1 MVIHEEIPIPVPS
14 LLEPA
19 YGEGSQYEEPRFHDF
34 QPMRNFR
41 TDPTFYGSSGAPID
55 SSAISVKVSGITSN
69 DTKFTNLAYM
79 KVEQIEKLMINK
91 QLQSRWSKTFKKN
104 YHVVVNDKLVVQ
116 IREDNTLK
124 EGIIALDEMQRKF
137 ANISVGEF
145 VNVKLFEP
153 KNELDM
159 EELEVVV
166 YKLNKSVKLEYTA
179 LQLEL
184 SKRFKKQI
192 MNNGQN
198 VSFQIDAY
206 FKITRIRLL
215 GQANQCY
222 NEVGR
227 ITSKT
232 NIVIRPP
239 KVFDKEI
246 QMENIEKMLVSLGIG
261 GIGPTFR
268 SIIQKAFASRF
279 LDPVLCKSLNISH
292 VKGMVLHGP
301 PGTGKTLLMRK
312 LVDLLGGVKLK
323 VVKGPE
329 LLVRWVGESE
339 QNVRRLFSE
348 AIRDHG
354 LYGDESP
361 LHIIVIDEFDSIARR
376 RGQSTHSEV
385 QDGIVS
391 QLLTMID
398 GFSSMN
404 NIFIIG
410 TTNRLDLI
418 DRALLRP
425 GRLELLLEVGVPD
438 ERGRLEILKIHTQSL
453 VETSLL
459 EPAINLEEIDLA
471 GLARFALSNAIYR
484 TMEST
489 LGPID
494 KERIKVSRNDFKD
507 GIEERHATKNSAIVD
522 KLDNHRVNALLD
534 ISHVDPVFT
543 AFKRVDQIANQL
555 LCCKSHHFFTC
566 LLAGPNGCGKT
577 TLAAHIVQ
585 KQYFKHV
592 DMVQPESMI
601 DFSEKEKSQKL
612 VEIFEDSLKFDSS
625 LIILDDIERLVGYTE
640 VGQYLKEFSETLKGL
655 LRKHD
660 TKGIKV
666 LVLGTTSEKDILEQ
680 IGISELFVFQ
690 VEIPPLKGD
699 DFIKIL
705 QRSNICN
712 KEVIKAA
719 VSKKI
724 SLKELHLL
732 IDLMR
737 NGIAGGDLLEYLRCI
752 NMSDGKLAQ
761 AQAEL
766 ARVQTELTQ
775 AQARVT
781 ERETY
786 WQSELDSRISQLS
799 HLHEQQ
805 TRELHSQIFKLH
817 SQIFNLQFQ
826 IELPTRDVN

>member
-1 MVIHEEIPIPVPS
+1 M
-14 LLEPA
+14 
-19 YGEGSQYEEPRFHDF
+19 
-34 QPMRNFR
+34 
-41 TDPTFYGSSGAPID
+41 
-55 SSAISVKVSGITSN
+55 
-69 DTKFTNLAYM
+69 
-79 KVEQIEKLMINK
+79 
-91 QLQSRWSKTFKKN
+91 
-104 YHVVVNDKLVVQ
+104 
-116 IREDNTLK
+116 
-124 EGIIALDEMQRKF
+124 
-137 ANISVGEF
+137 
-145 VNVKLFEP
+145 VKLFEP

-184 SKRFKKQI
+184 SKRFKKQ
-192 MNNGQN
+192 
-198 VSFQIDAY
+198 
-206 FKITRIRLL
+206 
-215 GQANQCY
+215 
-222 NEVGR
+222 
-227 ITSKT
+227 
-232 NIVIRPP
+232 
-239 KVFDKEI
+239 
-246 QMENIEKMLVSLGIG
+246 
-261 GIGPTFR
+261 
-268 SIIQKAFASRF
+268 
-279 LDPVLCKSLNISH
+279 
-292 VKGMVLHGP
+292 
-301 PGTGKTLLMRK
+301 
-312 LVDLLGGVKLK
+312 

-459 EPAINLEEIDLA
+459 EPAINLEEIARLTPNWTGADLA

-494 KERIKVSRNDFKD
+494 KERIKVSLNDFKD

-732 IDLMR
+732 IDLTR

-799 HLHEQQ
+799 HLHDQQ
-805 TRELHSQIFKLH
+805 TRELH

>member
-14 LLEPA
+14 LLERA
-19 YGEGSQYEEPRFHDF
+19 YGEGSQYEELGFHDF
-34 QPMRNFR
+34 QPMRNFHA
-41 TDPTFYGSSGAPID
+41 DPTFDYSSGAPND
-55 SSAISVKVSGITSN
+55 SSAISVMVSDITSN
-69 DTKFTNLAYM
+69 QKKFKNLAYM
-79 KVEQIEKLMINK
+79 KEEQIKKIMINK
-91 QLQSRWSKTFKKN
+91 QRQSILFPLTFKTDC
-104 YHVVVNDKLVVQ
+104 HVVVNDKLVVQ
-116 IREDNTLK
+116 IREDDTLK
-124 EGIIALDEMQRKF
+124 EGMIALDEMQRMF

-145 VNVKLFEP
+145 VTVKLFEP
-153 KNELDM
+153 KKILDM
-159 EELEVVV
+159 EELELVV
-166 YKLNKSVKLEYTA
+166 YKLNKSVKLKYTA
-179 LQLEL
+179 SQLA
-184 SKRFKKQI
+184 KRFMKQI

-206 FKITRIRLL
+206 FNITRIRLL
-215 GQANQCY
+215 KQANQC
-222 NEVGR
+222 NNALGR
-227 ITSKT
+227 ITSTTK
-232 NIVIRPP
+232 IVIRPP
-239 KVFDKEI
+239 TVFDRAF
-246 QMENIEKMLVSLGIG
+246 QMENIDEMLVSLDVG
-261 GIGPTFR
+261 GLGLTFR

-312 LVDLLGGVKLK
+312 LVDLLVAVELK
-323 VVKGPE
+323 VVNGPE
-329 LLVRWVGESE
+329 LLVKWMGESE

-348 AIRDHG
+348 AIRDHEV
-354 LYGDESP
+354 YGDESP
-361 LHIIVIDEFDSIARR
+361 LHIIVIDELESIARR
-376 RGQSTHSEV
+376 RGQSIHSEM
-385 QDGIVS
+385 QDGIVN

-438 ERGRLEILKIHTQSL
+438 ERGRLEILKVHTQSL
-453 VETSLL
+453 KETSVLK
-459 EPAINLEEIDLA
+459 PPFDLEEIARLTPNWTGADLA
-471 GLARFALSNAIYR
+471 GLARSALSTAIYR

-489 LGPID
+489 LGKID
-494 KERIKVSRNDFKD
+494 KERIKVSQADFEF
-507 GIEERHATKNSAIVD
+507 GIEERTKNSAIVD
-522 KLDNHRVNALLD
+522 KLVNHRVNALLD
-534 ISHVDPVFT
+534 ISHVDPVFA
-543 AFKRVDQIANQL
+543 AFKRVDQIAKQL

-585 KQYFKHV
+585 KKYFKHV

-612 VEIFEDSLKFDSS
+612 VEIFEDSLKFNSS
-625 LIILDDIERLVGYTE
+625 LIILDDVERLVGYTE
-640 VGQYLKEFSETLKGL
+640 IGQYLKEFSETLKGL

-660 TKGIKV
+660 TKGKKV
-666 LVLGTTSEKDILEQ
+666 LVLGTTSEKNILEQ
-680 IGISELFVFQ
+680 IRISELFVFQ

-699 DFIKIL
+699 DFKKIL
-705 QRSNICN
+705 EHKNICN
-712 KEVIKAA
+712 EEVIEAA

-732 IDLMR
+732 IDLMPD
-737 NGIAGGDLLEYLRCI
+737 GIAGGDFLKYLSCL
-752 NMSDGKLAQ
+752 NTSDGKLAQ

-775 AQARVT
+775 AQARLT

-799 HLHEQQ
+799 HLHDQQ
-805 TRELHSQIFKLH
+805 TRELRSQF
-817 SQIFNLQFQ
+817 FNLQF
-826 IELPTRDVN
+826 

>member
-1 MVIHEEIPIPVPS
+1 M
-14 LLEPA
+14 
-19 YGEGSQYEEPRFHDF
+19 
-34 QPMRNFR
+34 
-41 TDPTFYGSSGAPID
+41 
-55 SSAISVKVSGITSN
+55 
-69 DTKFTNLAYM
+69 
-79 KVEQIEKLMINK
+79 
-91 QLQSRWSKTFKKN
+91 
-104 YHVVVNDKLVVQ
+104 
-116 IREDNTLK
+116 
-124 EGIIALDEMQRKF
+124 
-137 ANISVGEF
+137 
-145 VNVKLFEP
+145 VKLFEP

-222 NEVGR
+222 NELGR

-232 NIVIRPP
+232 NIVIRSP

-312 LVDLLGGVKLK
+312 LVDLLGAVKLK

-459 EPAINLEEIDLA
+459 EPAINLEEIARLTPNWTGADLA

-494 KERIKVSRNDFKD
+494 KERIKVSLNDFKD

-732 IDLMR
+732 IDLTR

-799 HLHEQQ
+799 HLHDQQ
-805 TRELHSQIFKLH
+805 TRELH